1 MAKKKLPAAL
11 KAHQFKKKPGGA
23 KKNTGSRIA
32 ARAAPANRRTNRE
45 TTRVLRP

>member
-23 KKNTGSRIA
+23 KKKSK
-32 ARAAPANRRTNRE
+32 PAFLKKKGR
-45 TTRVLRP
+45 